1 MDAIRLI
8 RIAISVVSERLITI
22 LALTMCCGLSCWVMW
37 QPQWDRVVTLG
48 IFTVFSYCVIR
59 NMEPKKYEDPQA

>member
-1 MDAIRLI
+1 
-8 RIAISVVSERLITI
+8 
-22 LALTMCCGLSCWVMW
+22 MCCGLSCWVMW